1 MELNSMPPE
10 LKYCHPVAEAHW
22 FLERAAFIERRSMEI
37 LSAWVWNTANLDLKL
52 VFGLHAY
59 EDASH
64 ADLCLRRYRELQS
77 GLPSYGWDPRP
88 LGLEHL
94 DAICQ
99 HLCQAPSVSSKL
111 GGLYGVFKPW
121 LLSQYEAFVASADSI
136 LEAPTIRILQAIA
149 SEKRA
154 QIKWGHEQL
163 EKQLAINP
171 NDWNSADEWRRGLTE
186 LLENL
191 DGARDLARDESPV
204 DQPLMDLTGQPPACD
219 DRFDIVYYTPGSGPS
234 RSVEFDPKDEA
245 EIQQIMLSTLVAV
258 EAEAAE
264 LVGRILVEFP
274 GLPWEM
280 RYALCRQMWDECRH
294 AASQWRLLRN
304 LGADLGKHPSIAYIN
319 RFVGDEPDVLKR
331 LIVLQR
337 VVEGISVDQHRPRGR
352 YFLDKG
358 VYPVVQM
365 FDYILADEDNHI
377 GLSSWIRVVAGDDAE
392 HLKELARY
400 QAVKEQEYLEYS
412 EWLVSKRRD
421 LARLYSANSSR

>member
-1 MELNSMPPE
+1 MPPD
-10 LKYCHPVAEAHW
+10 LKQCHPVAEAHW

-77 GLPSYGWDPRP
+77 GLPSYGWDPQP
-88 LGLEHL
+88 LGLENL
-94 DAICQ
+94 NAICQ
-99 HLCQAPSVSSKL
+99 HLSKAPSVGCKL
-111 GGLYGVFKPW
+111 GGFYGAFKPW
-121 LLSQYEAFVASADSI
+121 LLGQYEAFVASADSI
-136 LEAPTIRILQAIA
+136 LEAPTIRILEVVAL
-149 SEKRA
+149 EKRS
-154 QIKWGHEQL
+154 QIKWGNEQL
-163 EKQLAINP
+163 ETYLAIHP
-171 NDWNSADEWRRGLTE
+171 DDGGSADGWRRHLTE

-191 DGARDLARDESPV
+191 DGPGNLAGDESLV
-204 DQPLMDLTGQPPACD
+204 DQPLMDFTGQPPACD

-234 RSVEFDPKDEA
+234 RPVEFDPKDET

-280 RYALCRQMWDECRH
+280 RYALCRQLWDECRH

-352 YFLDKG
+352 YFLDNG

-377 GLSSWIRVVAGDDAE
+377 GLSSWIRVVAGPDAE
-392 HLKELARY
+392 HLNELARY